1 MVTSTTNRSG
11 DVGGTR
17 HSLDAPTILVECCEQ
32 SVICRFQL
40 VHCAFLT
47 HATFVAMHEEWI
59 EIRMP
64 SQDGESSLI
73 QHAICCISF
82 SYGTSYCAFLGCLVD
97 VRRKGNG
104 DFQVFVTFPEQLVVT
119 NLRHA
124 FRVPVIEKSGL
135 ETILRT
141 WQNQEF
147 TVVARDITEEG
158 IEIELPSG
166 TDQGLTV
173 GAPISIELKY
183 RGEAVKRSAEVR
195 RIIGKHL
202 YSVAFVGG
210 HDDQGQNQ
218 ASRLRGIVL
227 SLQQLWL
234 RSRLV

>member
-1 MVTSTTNRSG
+1 MLTSTTNRSA
-11 DVGGTR
+11 DAGGTR
-17 HSLDAPTILVECCEQ
+17 NSLDSRGILRECCEQ
-32 SVICRFQL
+32 SAICRFQL

-47 HATFVAMHEEWI
+47 HATFVAMREEWL

-97 VRRKGNG
+97 VRRRSNG
-104 DFQVFVTFPEQLVVT
+104 DFLVFVTFPEQLVVT

-124 FRVPVIEKSGL
+124 FRVPVIEKAGL
-135 ETILRT
+135 ETIIHT

-147 TVVARDITEEG
+147 TVIARDITEEG
-158 IEIELPSG
+158 IEVELPGKS
-166 TDQGLTV
+166 DPGLAV
-173 GAPISIELKY
+173 GASISVELKY
-183 RGEAVKRSAEVR
+183 RGEVVRRSAEIR
-195 RIIGKHL
+195 RIIGKHCGI
-202 YSVAFVGG
+202 AFVGAQ
-210 HDDQGQNQ
+210 DDQGQNQ
-218 ASRLRGIVL
+218 SSRLRGIVL